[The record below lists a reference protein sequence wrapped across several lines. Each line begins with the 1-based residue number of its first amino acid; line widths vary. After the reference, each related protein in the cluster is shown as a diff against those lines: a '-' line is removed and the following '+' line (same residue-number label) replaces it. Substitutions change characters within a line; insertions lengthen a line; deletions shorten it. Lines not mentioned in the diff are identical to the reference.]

1 MRSKN
6 IVRLAAISML
16 AFSPALV
23 IAQNIG
29 LRVGLAPAQNMAPTP
44 QPPVVAVRSTFH
56 GTPAGIVIVPG
67 PQTVVPLVPYFPT
80 VIIPNT
86 IPSVL
91 PPNQIPQNPTPPRHH
106 APTAVGTSRAD
117 VVRQFGQP
125 SVTVITST
133 GETLYFPGNVTVIIQ
148 NGQVAGTK

>member
-6 IVRLAAISML
+6 IIRLAAISML
-16 AFSPALV
+16 AITPGLV
-23 IAQNIG
+23 MAQNIG
-29 LRVGLAPAQNMAPTP
+29 LRVGLAPAQTVAPTP

-56 GTPAGIVIVPG
+56 GTPAGIVVVPG
-67 PQTVVPLVPYFPT
+67 PQTVVPLVPNFPT
-80 VIIPNT
+80 VIISNT
-86 IPSVL
+86 APTVS
-91 PPNQIPQNPTPPRHH
+91 PQNPFPGHHHTPP
-106 APTAVGTSRAD
+106 AVGTSRAD

-133 GETLYFPGNVTVIIQ
+133 GETLYFSGNVTVIIQ